1 MDLKTYVLTIKGEPK
16 RLELDL
22 DEGESA
28 PNVVWT
34 SENTSIAT
42 VDSTG
47 MVSPVSTG
55 YTTVT
60 VSLASDPSV
69 YVKCAVYVEE
79 IGESNWEFLPSDL
92 SFVTD
97 VPYVM

>member
-1 MDLKTYVLTIKGEPK
+1 
-16 RLELDL
+16 
-22 DEGESA
+22 
-28 PNVVWT
+28 
-34 SENTSIAT
+34 
-42 VDSTG
+42 

-60 VSLASDPSV
+60 VSLVSDPSV